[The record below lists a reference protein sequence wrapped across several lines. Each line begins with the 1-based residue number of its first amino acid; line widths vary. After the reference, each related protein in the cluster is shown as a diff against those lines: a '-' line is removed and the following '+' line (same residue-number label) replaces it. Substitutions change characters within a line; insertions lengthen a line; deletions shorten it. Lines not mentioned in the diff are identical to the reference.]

1 MNEHRKQILEML
13 SAGKITAD
21 EAERLLSALEKESSP
36 PGGASAGSKPF
47 PKYLRVTVD
56 ADDARD
62 GDTLAKVNIRI
73 PIQLLRAG
81 VRLTGLIP
89 QEARERVNDALREKG
104 VAFDV
109 NQLRPE
115 NLEDLIEQ
123 LNELTVDVDDGKG
136 QHVKVF
142 CE

>member
-1 MNEHRKQILEML
+1 MNEHRRQILEML
-13 SAGKITAD
+13 AEGKISAD
-21 EAERLLSALEKESSP
+21 EAERLIDALEKESSSSS
-36 PGGASAGSKPF
+36 GASPRPF

-56 ADDARD
+56 ADESSDRE
-62 GDTLAKVNIRI
+62 TLAKVNIRI
-73 PIQLLRAG
+73 PVALLRAG

-89 QEARERVNDALREKG
+89 QEARERVNEALLEKG

-136 QHVKVF
+136 QRVRVF